1 MKKDIKE
8 RRLGVRLSDIKTA
21 TDEYVLSDAIYSA
34 IKRYKSYFGLFP
46 MLLMLVTIF
55 SFGVNISTSMEPTI
69 IEGDSSVIF
78 PWIHEIKRGDIVGIT
93 QDGTP
98 KGHYYSKRVIGIP
111 GDTIEFYNGEVYI
124 NFKLLDEPYI
134 KGKTFYR
141 KKEGKDKVSI
151 TLSNDGYFV
160 MGDNR
165 ENSFDSRSYGEFKRE
180 EIKGKVILIIPI
192 GKIKSLI
199 FERWGFYFC

>member
-8 RRLGVRLSDIKTA
+8 AKIDIRLSDIRSV

-34 IKRYKSYFGLFP
+34 IKRYKSYFGLIP
-46 MLLMLVTIF
+46 MLLILVTVF
-55 SFGVNISTSMEPTI
+55 SFGVNMSASMEPTI

-78 PWIHEIKRGDIVGIT
+78 PWVHEIKSGDIVGIAE
-93 QDGTP
+93 DGAP
-98 KGHYYSKRVIGIP
+98 KGHYYSKRVIGVP
-111 GDTIEFYNGEVYI
+111 GDTIEFYNGEVYV

-141 KKEGKDKVSI
+141 EEGEDKVSI

-165 ENSFDSRSYGEFKRE
+165 ESSFDSRNYGEVKRKA
-180 EIKGKVILIIPI
+180 IKGKVILIIPA
-192 GKIKSLI
+192 GKIKGHI
-199 FERWGFYFC
+199 FKR